1 MSEDAEVRDDD
12 SRPRG
17 VGVIVWLLEHG
28 QDYLSA
34 VVGVILLVMAITVLT
49 GGLVDF
55 FTSLSNGHLT
65 SATNDMLDRI
75 LLTLILVEIVHTVVL
90 SLRAHHLVAQ
100 PLIVVGLLA
109 TIRKILFVLSSP
121 SSIGTAQLALLLGM
135 VVVFLTGFI
144 LIGRLGAPD

>member
-1 MSEDAEVRDDD
+1 MRDDD
-12 SRPRG
+12 TRPRG
-17 VGVIVWLLEHG
+17 VGAIVWLLEHG
-28 QDYLSA
+28 QDYISS
-34 VVGVILLVMAITVLT
+34 VVGIVLLVMAIVVLL

-55 FTSLSNGHLT
+55 TTSLSHGHL
-65 SATNDMLDRI
+65 SIAANDLLDRI

-121 SSIGTAQLALLLGM
+121 STISTAQLALLLGM
-135 VVVFLTGFI
+135 VVVFLAGFI
-144 LIGRLGAPD
+144 LVGRFGAPDT